1 MTGWRVVREGDD
13 GALKNERRRFFIGF
27 GSGLYR
33 HLPEP
38 GQLPAVE
45 DDLAS
50 AARLFTGL
58 GYTQV
63 LPGLGGYDSAEQI
76 RRKLRHWCDDVRL
89 GPDDILVIYF
99 AGHGAAAGRDR
110 HYLMCWD
117 SEPRDPVGTAL
128 ATEDLV
134 RILCR
139 DEPRRLLLLLDT
151 CEGGAG
157 AADAARHALRVLAHG
172 QGGDTGEGTGLWFLS
187 SARRADQAGDGV
199 FVSALVDAVA
209 DTTRHTGQRQ
219 RYLDLTEVVSA
230 VNERFRERRLT
241 QRAELAGGL
250 VTGLAPFFPHT
261 GYHDVLP
268 PEGTDL
274 EMQRRFAAQDL
285 AEHFGPR
292 ARGVEFE
299 SEQGLYYSGRTAVRD
314 ALAAWITSPDGDG
327 RGRVVTGPPG
337 CGKSAVLGRIVALS
351 HDEYRGRLGPGAEE
365 SVIPVGCVTASVHA
379 RHKRLEEITARIAS
393 AVGAPGD
400 GVPSLLQELSRR
412 GRAAGRPVVIVVDA
426 VDEAGSDTAADSGG
440 HGEPRRITRELLRPL
455 SEVPGVRLLI
465 GTRRE
470 LVTPLGPTFT
480 CLDLDEPPYRAEES
494 DIAEYVTRVLLAEEE
509 PEIRSPYRG
518 RPEQARTVAA
528 AVAAKAAGVYLYA
541 RTTARTLRS
550 DADVLDTGV
559 PGWRESL
566 PSEIGEAFDDYL
578 DRFGPDRS
586 RVRRVLLPLAFSEGT
601 GLPRGQVWSALGA
614 ALGGR
619 PCTEDDVG
627 WALDVAG
634 AYVAEVVDR
643 DHRSAHR
650 LYHKALAEHLRATAG
665 RPEVANQAAVVAAL
679 RELVREGDWFA
690 APSYVRH
697 HLATHAAA
705 AGLLGELIADPGFLL
720 AAEPLALL
728 GALASVTGP
737 EERQVRSA
745 YEQVAHRLGAD
756 RPLPDRAADLQLSA
770 RRCGA
775 DALADRIDALALDPA
790 WSARWAWWSQ
800 TGAHRMLTGHEAP
813 LTGVCAGALDGRPV
827 TVTGDHDGFV
837 RVWDLRTQRQV
848 GEPLSLGCS
857 VTALAMGEAGDYTL
871 LFTGGADGLVRV
883 WDLSTGREYGEPLRG
898 HTNVVNAIAL
908 TEVDGIRLALTGSQD
923 GTARLWLLDERS
935 PLGSPLS
942 DHRQTVHGVAFG
954 RSADGVVA
962 VTGGSDRRVR
972 VWAVHPDH
980 EVPAVVLRS
989 FGGPARAVTALDVTE
1004 VDGRGVILVGDRTG
1018 MLALYDLSSGLP
1030 IVEPVPAHVYRRESG
1045 VEAAAFGRFEDRLL
1059 VVSCG
1064 YFDARVWDPRGMRQL
1079 GSPLAGHVGRIRAL
1093 AMVGDSESA
1102 LVVTAGADRVA
1113 RVWDLAADR
1122 PDQGHNRHV
1131 VDCDV
1136 STLPGAPAVGVTG
1149 GEDGTARVW
1158 DLRTGRQL
1166 GPALEGV
1173 RSALRS
1179 VAITWDGS
1187 LRRVAAGGWDASVQ
1201 LWDPADGREVSVT
1214 MGPQRH
1220 TNEVGALEFVA
1231 SPRGTL
1237 LVSGGDDGTV
1247 RFWDARDGK
1256 PLGSPLTGHVGAIR
1270 WVRARTV
1277 PGGIDVVL
1285 ATTRVHTYS
1294 WHLPGGD
1301 PSRAR
1306 LTGHHDVTRFVSPET
1321 HVVGTGFLDGEA
1333 VAVLTERSNQVE
1345 VRRVSDG
1352 RHVAGPFT
1360 GHVGW
1365 VECARLTEDGAT
1377 LLTVA
1382 QDNRVL
1388 IWDVRTGEQRTQP
1401 LESPMDAAHER
1412 KLPPPAVGEVD
1423 GRTIAL
1429 VVSPIDVRVWDLADA
1444 VPRGEPLSGGEWPLF
1459 TAAVV
1464 HEAEGPRVVTV
1475 SLSGTVRTHDADS
1488 GRPVAPQVTGD
1499 SSSGFGS
1506 AVAVH
1511 DGRALVVRG
1520 GWRYADTWRRQE
1532 SGWRRTPL
1540 RPSGTHWRTA
1550 VVACRVRTVAAAVDR
1565 DFALLIWDAVTGE
1578 NLHGPLPAHTAQVT
1592 GLATL
1597 CAASGEALVATASD
1611 DETVRLWYLG
1621 TDPADATPMH
1631 RTLEGHALGADS
1643 VALGEP
1649 LGRPLLASGSG
1660 DGRVR
1665 LWDAE
1670 ALEPFGPSPEPF
1682 PSAVTGLE
1690 FARVAG
1696 VPLLVGGDR
1705 YGLVRVG
1712 RVGVR
1717 GGVDWR
1723 AEFDLGATVNAVTA
1737 DDEGRLYVATDMG
1750 LVALRL
1756 HVSGWGV

>member
-1 MTGWRVVREGDD
+1 M
-13 GALKNERRRFFIGF
+13 
-27 GSGLYR
+27 
-33 HLPEP
+33 PEP

-89 GPDDILVIYF
+89 GPDDILVVYF

-230 VNERFRERRLT
+230 VNERFRDRRLT

-705 AGLLGELIADPGFLL
+705 AGLLGQLIADPGFLL

-800 TGAHRMLTGHEAP
+800 TGAHRMLTGHKAAIKS
-813 LTGVCAGALDGRPV
+813 VCAGMLDGRPV
-827 TVTGDHDGFV
+827 TVTGDHEGEI
-837 RVWDLRTQRQV
+837 RVWDLRTQRQI
-848 GEPLSLGCS
+848 GEPLVLGCTA
-857 VTALAMGEAGDYTL
+857 TALAMGEAGDYTL
-871 LFTGGADGLVRV
+871 LLTGGADGIVRV
-883 WDLSTGREYGEPLRG
+883 WDLSTGREFGEPLRG
-898 HTNVVNAIAL
+898 HSNVVNAIAL
-908 TEVDGIRLALTGSQD
+908 AEIDGARLALTGSQD
-923 GTARLWLLDERS
+923 GTARLWRLDERV
-935 PLGSPLS
+935 PLGTPLS

-954 RSADGVVA
+954 RTKDGPVA
-962 VTGGSDRRVR
+962 VTGGSDKRVR
-972 VWAVHPDH
+972 VWGLRLDSEEP
-980 EVPAVVLRS
+980 VVSTRD
-989 FGGPARAVTALDVTE
+989 FGGPAREVTALDVAE
-1004 VDGRGVILVGDRTG
+1004 LDGRDVVLVGDRAG
-1018 MLALYDLSSGLP
+1018 MLALYDLASGLP
-1030 IVEPVPAHVYRRESG
+1030 LVEPVSAHVYRTSSG
-1045 VEAAAFGRFEDRLL
+1045 VDASNFARFGERML

-1064 YFDARVWDPRGMRQL
+1064 WYDARVWDPRGMRQL
-1079 GSPLAGHVGRIRAL
+1079 GAPLVGHVGRIRAL
-1093 AMVGDSESA
+1093 ATVGDSESA
-1102 LVVTAGADRVA
+1102 LAVTGGEDRVA
-1113 RVWDLAADR
+1113 RVWDLAAER
-1122 PDQGHNRHV
+1122 PDQGHNRYV
-1131 VDCDV
+1131 VACDV
-1136 STLPGAPAVGVTG
+1136 STLPGCPPVGATG

-1158 DLRTGRQL
+1158 DLRTGKQL
-1166 GPALEGV
+1166 GAALNAG
-1173 RSALRS
+1173 RSPLRAVAL
-1179 VAITWDGS
+1179 TWDRS
-1187 LRRVAAGGWDASVQ
+1187 LRRIAAGGWDASVR
-1201 LWDPADGREVSVT
+1201 LWDPSDGREISVVA
-1214 MGPQRH
+1214 GPQGH
-1220 TNEVGALEFVA
+1220 TNEVGALEFV
-1231 SPRGTL
+1231 SSSGGTV

-1247 RFWDARDGK
+1247 RFWDALD
-1256 PLGSPLTGHVGAIR
+1256 GSPLGRPLAGHIGAIR
-1270 WVRARTV
+1270 YVRGRRV
-1277 PGGIDVVL
+1277 PGGIDLVV
-1285 ATTRVHTYS
+1285 ATTRGHTYA
-1294 WHLPGGD
+1294 WHCPDDD
-1301 PSRAR
+1301 PAR
-1306 LTGHHDVTRFVSPET
+1306 VRQTGHHDIERMVSAEARII
-1321 HVVGTGFLDGEA
+1321 GTGFLDGA
-1333 VAVLTERSNQVE
+1333 PVGVLTDRSNQIV
-1345 VRRVSDG
+1345 VHRVVDG
-1352 RHVAGPFT
+1352 RRVAGPFA

-1382 QDNRVL
+1382 RDNRVL
-1388 IWDVRTGEQRTQP
+1388 VWDVCTREQRTEP
-1401 LESPMDAAHER
+1401 LENPMDATHER
-1412 KLPPPAVGEVD
+1412 ELPAPVVGEID
-1423 GRTIAL
+1423 GRSVVLIA
-1429 VVSPIDVRVWDLADA
+1429 SPIDVRLWDLADG
-1444 VPRGEPLSGGEWPLF
+1444 VPRGEPLSGGEWPLY
-1459 TAAVV
+1459 TAAVI
-1464 HEAEGPRVVTV
+1464 HEADGPRVVTV
-1475 SLSGTVRTHDADS
+1475 SPNGTVRTHEADT
-1488 GRPVAPQVTGD
+1488 GRFAAPQVTGD

-1506 AVAVH
+1506 AVAAH
-1511 DGRALVVRG
+1511 EGRALLVRG
-1520 GWRYADTWRRQE
+1520 GWRHTDTWRRDDHR
-1532 SGWRRTPL
+1532 WRRTTP
-1540 RPSGTHWRTA
+1540 RRSGTYWRTA
-1550 VVACRVRTVAAAVDR
+1550 ALACHGRTLAAAVDR

-1597 CAASGEALVATASD
+1597 CAASGEALVATASE
-1611 DETVRLWYLG
+1611 DETVRLWNLG
-1621 TDPADATPMH
+1621 TDPAGAPPIH

-1756 HVSGWGV
+1756 HVSGWGA

>member
-13 GALKNERRRFFIGF
+13 GALKNERRRFFVGF

-63 LPGLGGYDSAEQI
+63 LPGLGGYDSADQI

-89 GPDDILVIYF
+89 GPDDILVVYF

-728 GALASVTGP
+728 GALASVTRP

-800 TGAHRMLTGHEAP
+800 TGAHRMLTGHKAAIKS
-813 LTGVCAGALDGRPV
+813 VCAGMLDGRPV
-827 TVTGDHDGFV
+827 TVTGDHEGEI
-837 RVWDLRTQRQV
+837 RVWDLRTQRQI
-848 GEPLSLGCS
+848 GEPLVLGCTA
-857 VTALAMGEAGDYTL
+857 TALAMGEAGDYTL
-871 LFTGGADGLVRV
+871 LLTGGADGVVRV
-883 WDLSTGREYGEPLRG
+883 WDLSTGREFGEPLRG
-898 HTNVVNAIAL
+898 HSNVVNAIAL
-908 TEVDGIRLALTGSQD
+908 AEIDGVRLALTGSQD
-923 GTARLWLLDERS
+923 GTARLWRLDERV
-935 PLGSPLS
+935 PLGPPLS

-954 RSADGVVA
+954 RTKDGPAA
-962 VTGGSDRRVR
+962 VTGGSDKRVR
-972 VWAVHPDH
+972 VWAVSPD
-980 EVPAVVLRS
+980 EEEPVRLLRD
-989 FGGPARAVTALDVTE
+989 FGGPARAVTALDVAE
-1004 VDGRGVILVGDRTG
+1004 LDGRDVVLVGDRGG
-1018 MLALYDLSSGLP
+1018 MLALYDLASGLP
-1030 IVEPVPAHVYRRESG
+1030 LGEPASAHVYRANSA
-1045 VEAAAFGRFEDRLL
+1045 VFAATFGNFGNHLL

-1064 YFDARVWDPRGMRQL
+1064 FYDARVWDPRGLRQL
-1079 GSPLAGHVGRIRAL
+1079 GAPLLGHVGCVEAL
-1093 AMVGDSESA
+1093 AAVDDNDSA
-1102 LVVTAGADRVA
+1102 LAVTVGQDRVA

-1122 PDQGHNRHV
+1122 PDQGHNRQV

-1136 STLPGAPAVGVTG
+1136 STLPGGRPVGVTG

-1158 DLRTGRQL
+1158 DLRTGNQL
-1166 GPALEGV
+1166 GSAFDGG
-1173 RSALRS
+1173 RSALRA
-1179 VAITWDGS
+1179 VAITWGRS
-1187 LRRVAAGGWDASVQ
+1187 LRRIAAGGWDASVQ
-1201 LWDPADGREVSVT
+1201 LWDPADGRLIRV
-1214 MGPQRH
+1214 MRGPLGH

-1231 SPRGTL
+1231 SSRGML

-1247 RFWDARDGK
+1247 RFWDAHDGAS
-1256 PLGSPLTGHVGAIR
+1256 LGRPLTGHTGAIR
-1270 WVRARTV
+1270 YVRARHA
-1277 PGGIDVVL
+1277 PGGIDLVL

-1294 WHLPGGD
+1294 WHLPD
-1301 PSRAR
+1301 DEPDRAR
-1306 LTGHHDVTRFVSPET
+1306 RTGHHDVTRFVSPET
-1321 HVVGTGFLDGEA
+1321 HVIGTGFLGGEA
-1333 VAVLTERSNQVE
+1333 VAVLAERSNQVT
-1345 VRRVSDG
+1345 VHRVKDG
-1352 RHVAGPFT
+1352 RRVAGPFA
-1360 GHVGW
+1360 GHAGW
-1365 VECARLTEDGAT
+1365 VECARLTEDGET
-1377 LLTVA
+1377 LLTVGR
-1382 QDNRVL
+1382 DNRVL
-1388 IWDVRTGEQRTQP
+1388 TWDVGTGGQRTGP
-1401 LESPMDAAHER
+1401 LESAMDLVHER
-1412 KLPPPAVGEVD
+1412 AVSPPAVGEVD
-1423 GRTIAL
+1423 GKVIAL
-1429 VVSPIDVRVWDLADA
+1429 VASSVDVRLWDLAEA
-1444 VPRGEPLSGGEWPLF
+1444 VPRGEPFSGGEWKLH
-1459 TAAVV
+1459 TAAVI
-1464 HEAEGPRVVTV
+1464 HESDEPLVVTV
-1475 SLSGTVRTHDADS
+1475 SPTGTVRTHAADT
-1488 GRPVAPQVTGD
+1488 GAPAAPQVPGGSAT
-1499 SSSGFGS
+1499 GFGS
-1506 AVAVH
+1506 AVAAYE
-1511 DGRALVVRG
+1511 GRGLLVRG
-1520 GWRYADTWRRQE
+1520 GWLQTDSWRRGAR
-1532 SGWRRTPL
+1532 SWYRASPRR
-1540 RPSGTHWRTA
+1540 SGTSLRTA
-1550 VVACRVRTVAAAVDR
+1550 ILPHHDRMLAVAVDR
-1565 DFALLIWDAVTGE
+1565 DFALIIWDAVSGRP
-1578 NLHGPLPAHTAQVT
+1578 LLGPVPAHTAQVGAIT
-1592 GLATL
+1592 GLSTMAG
-1597 CAASGEALVATASD
+1597 AALAATASD
-1611 DETVRLWYLG
+1611 DETVRLWDFG
-1621 TDPADATPMH
+1621 TDPGATPPTF

-1756 HVSGWGV
+1756 HVSGWGA